1 MGALGS
7 QSNLFSHR
15 GLENITPEVYND
27 PIYVRGV
34 PIGTQ
39 VPWETVE
46 TQDIVHS
53 CPLITSRKCRV
64 SFRTERENAILRTVT
79 LLDFNQG
86 DLER

>member
-64 SFRTERENAILRTVT
+64 SFRTERENAILRNNNVVG
-79 LLDFNQG
+79 FQPG
-86 DLER
+86 